1 MKEAAFFVD
10 GSFVYKVW
18 RATEHGNL
26 DYRAL
31 RQLLEEEYLDEDTR
45 ITEAY
50 YFNADDDPPKAS
62 TNAFH
67 EQLKVRYPNGP
78 GFRLKM
84 YWLAKRKL
92 FWPQA
97 MGGEPVVHPET
108 GEQFVQMTQK
118 GVDVGLALH
127 LLKSF
132 NRRRWSTLFLAA
144 GDGDFSEVI
153 EYLVEEE
160 NVDVYLIGAER
171 SVSLELMQFVRGIID
186 IPEIADRIRFA
197 PLEPSQN
204 DNQRFDATE
213 ETEVVVKRVNMDIPY
228 GFVSAPGRPDAI
240 IRSNENP
247 KLVWP
252 PNVGDRLVGRLV
264 EQLDVKKG
272 VMGLKMV
279 HAKLVDPF
287 DTSGK

>member
-1 MKEAAFFVD
+1 MKEAALFVD

-18 RATEHGNL
+18 KATEHGNIN
-26 DYRAL
+26 YRDL
-31 RQLLEEEYLDEDTR
+31 RKLLEEEYLDDDTR

-78 GFRLKM
+78 GFRVKM

-92 FWPQA
+92 FWPQV
-97 MGGEPVVHPET
+97 MGGGPVVHPET
-108 GEQFVQMTQK
+108 GEQYVQTTQK

-132 NRRRWSTLFLAA
+132 NRRKWSTLSLAA

-153 EYLVEEE
+153 EYLVEDG

-171 SVSLELMQFVRGIID
+171 AVSLELAQYVRGVID
-186 IPEIADRIRFA
+186 IPEIADKVRYLPPDQPHENA
-197 PLEPSQN
+197 SEP
-204 DNQRFDATE
+204 DPVD
-213 ETEVVVKRVNMDIPY
+213 ETEGVFKAVNPDIPY
-228 GFVSAPGRPDAI
+228 GFVAVAGRPDAI

-247 KLVWP
+247 RLVWP
-252 PNVGDRLVGRLV
+252 PNIGDRVIGRLV
-264 EQLDVKKG
+264 EQFDARKG
-272 VMGLKMV
+272 VMGVKMV
-279 HAKLVDPF
+279 QARLAPPVETPEN
-287 DTSGK
+287 